1 MATIKDLAAKVGVSV
16 ATVSNVLNDKP
27 NVGATVR
34 QKVLRAAKGSGIGRI
49 ALHRPC
55 AKAAR
60 VRLAWFSRT

>member
-34 QKVLRAAKGSGIGRI
+34 RRSSAIGRI
-49 ALHRPC
+49 APHRPC

-60 VRLAWFSRT
+60 AQLAWFSPT